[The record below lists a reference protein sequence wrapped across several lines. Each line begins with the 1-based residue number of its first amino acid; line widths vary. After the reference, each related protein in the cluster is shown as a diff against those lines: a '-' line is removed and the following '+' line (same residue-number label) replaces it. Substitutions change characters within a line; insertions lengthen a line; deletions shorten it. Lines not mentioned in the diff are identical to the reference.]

1 MDKKI
6 SAIILAAGLSSRM
19 GRLKALLDIGGEKAI
34 LRLID
39 ASIKA
44 GITDIVVVLGYRSID
59 ILKYVG
65 HYRNVK
71 CVVNGSYMSGM
82 FSSVQKGVSKIDADA
97 EGFMLMPVDIPLIKA
112 NTIGELAEAF
122 GRGGC
127 DILLPFFGE
136 KKGHPPVVSAKCV
149 PDILKGSPENGM
161 RGIMDSDKWI
171 KGRFQTVDEGIL
183 HEMDTKEQYVDLL
196 EYWAGSHVPN
206 RNECREIWKRCNL
219 GEDVIKHQEAVAG
232 CALRLGRSLAD
243 RGAALDLSLL
253 EAAALLHD
261 IKKGERNHPQRGGE
275 FLERLGYVSVAAA
288 VAEHMDLLE
297 LEEDRVSEKEL
308 LYLADKLVKGDRE
321 VGIEDRFR
329 SMLNSPDERVRK
341 RAEERYCD
349 SQAILRKIKRKAGGR
364 NIYLV
369 RHADVEKPEVKTYI
383 GSTDL
388 CLSSEGISRAG
399 KLREWFSKLDI
410 EAVYCSSLK
419 RSRDTA
425 GIIAGGCGKEPVV
438 RPEFN
443 EIDMGEWEGRSFDEV
458 KEKYPEEF
466 QARGL
471 DLLNYRVTGG
481 ESFSDVQE
489 RAMRA
494 LEDIL
499 GSTAGDVVIV
509 THSGVKRSML
519 ACLEGT
525 SIQECFG
532 RIFDYCSVD
541 VVTLD
546 V

>member
-1 MDKKI
+1 MKKKI
-6 SAIILAAGLSSRM
+6 SVIILAAELSSRM

-39 ASIKA
+39 ACIKA
-44 GITDIVVVLGYRSID
+44 GIKDIVVVLGYRSID
-59 ILKYVG
+59 ILRYVD

-97 EGFMLMPVDIPLIKA
+97 EGFMLMPIDIALIKA
-112 NTIGELAEAF
+112 NTICELAEAF

-149 PDILKGSPENGM
+149 PDILTGSPDNGM
-161 RGIMDSDKWI
+161 RGIMDSGKWT
-171 KGRFQTVDEGIL
+171 KGRFQTVDEGIIYD
-183 HEMDTKEQYVDLL
+183 MDTMDQYIDLL
-196 EYWAGSHVPN
+196 EYWSGSQVPN

-219 GEDVIKHQEAVAG
+219 GEDVIKHQEAVAA

-243 RGAALDLSLL
+243 KGAALDLSLL
-253 EAAALLHD
+253 VAAALLHD

-275 FLERLGYVSVAAA
+275 YLERLGYGSVAAA
-288 VAEHMDLLE
+288 VVEHMDLLD
-297 LEEDRVSEKEL
+297 LEEESVSEKEL

-321 VGIEDRFR
+321 VGIEARFR
-329 SMLNSPDERVRK
+329 SMLINPDERIRK
-341 RAEERYCD
+341 MAEGRYCD
-349 SQAILRKIKRKAGGR
+349 SLAIIRKIKQKVGR
-364 NIYLV
+364 RNVYLV
-369 RHADVEKPEVKTYI
+369 RHTYND
-383 GSTDL
+383 SKDL
-388 CLSSEGISRAG
+388 LSSEGSSPAG

-438 RPEFN
+438 RPELN
-443 EIDMGEWEGRSFDEV
+443 EIDMGEWEGRSFSEV

-466 QARGL
+466 EARGM
-471 DLLNYRVTGG
+471 DLLNYRGTGW
-481 ESFSDVQE
+481 ESFSDVHR
-489 RAMRA
+489 RAIRA
-494 LEDIL
+494 LENIL

-509 THSGVKRSML
+509 THSGVKSSML
-519 ACLEGT
+519 ASPEGT

-532 RIFDYCSVD
+532 RIFDYCSVNL
-541 VVTLD
+541 VTLD